1 LATGTSIAAEKD
13 FEQCRQFFP
22 NGKPP
27 IIRNEEKLQTR
38 ALCFDAFAILHSG
51 KTHTPVYVVERLNK
65 EILIDAQDNERTDEF
80 FEEARLPQAERAS
93 LEDYRGSG
101 YDRGHM
107 APAADMATARSMAQS
122 FSLANIVPQNSINNR
137 NAWAK
142 IEKDTRKYVK
152 RATGDVFV
160 FTGPY
165 FGETRL
171 TIGLSQVGV
180 PTYLFKLV
188 YDSQTKRA
196 WAHWLE
202 NTEDARVGKPI
213 SYGEL
218 KESTGIDFLSDDS
231 LKNEL

>member
-27 IIRNEEKLQTR
+27 IIRNVEKLQTR

-80 FEEARLPQAERAS
+80 YEEARLPQAERAK

-107 APAADMATARSMAQS
+107 APAADMATGRAMTQS
-122 FSLANIVPQNSINNR
+122 FSLANIVPQNATNNR
-137 NAWAK
+137 YAWAK

-152 RATGDVFV
+152 RAEGDVFV
-160 FTGPY
+160 ITGPF
-165 FGETRL
+165 FGDAETR
-171 TIGLSQVGV
+171 IGSSQVGV
-180 PTYLFKLV
+180 PTHLYKLV
-188 YDSQTKRA
+188 YDPEIKRA
-196 WAHWLE
+196 WVHWIA
-202 NTEDARVGKPI
+202 NTEDARIGKPI
-213 SYGEL
+213 SYEEL
-218 KESTGIDFLSDDS
+218 VQLTGIDFMLGNSIAD
-231 LKNEL
+231 